1 MIGNKDGY
9 ALVTGASSGIG
20 YELAKLF
27 AKDGKNIIVVA
38 RSQDKLEDLKTEVES
53 KYGTNVMVLV
63 KDLADPNAP
72 QEIVAELEKENI
84 NVDVLVNN
92 AGFAVY
98 GKFAETDWGKESEM
112 IQVNITSLTDL
123 TKLFLKRMLENGSGR
138 IMNVASGIAF
148 VPGPL
153 FSIYAASKAYVLH
166 FSEALANEVK
176 GTGVNV
182 FCFCPAATGSLF
194 WERADAEHCRAGK
207 SRLMDSAKAARIGY
221 TALKKGKV
229 TAIAGLDNKLMI
241 FSTRF
246 APRGVLPKMVRWFF
260 EPA

>member
-1 MIGNKDGY
+1 MIGSKDGY

-20 YELAKLF
+20 YELAKLL
-27 AKDGKNIIVVA
+27 AKDGKNLVVVA
-38 RSQDKLEDLKTEVES
+38 RSQDKLEELKTEIEN
-53 KYGTNVMVLV
+53 KYGTTVRVLP
-63 KDLADPNAP
+63 KDLSDPKVP
-72 QEIVAELEKENI
+72 QEIFSELEKEDI

-98 GKFAETDWGKESEM
+98 GKFADTDWEKESEM
-112 IQVNITSLTDL
+112 IEVNITSLTHL
-123 TKLFLKRMLENGSGR
+123 TKLFLKKMLENGSGK

-148 VPGPL
+148 LPGPL

-166 FSEALANEVK
+166 FSEALANEVN
-176 GTGVNV
+176 GTGVRV
-182 FCFCPAATGSLF
+182 VCFCPAATRSLF

-221 TALKKGKV
+221 TALKKGKA
-229 TAIAGLDNKLMI
+229 TAIAGLGQRLGI

-246 APRGVLPKMVRWFF
+246 APRSVLTKMVRWQF
-260 EPA
+260 ERA

>member
-1 MIGNKDGY
+1 MIGSKDGY

-27 AKDGKNIIVVA
+27 AKDGKKLVIVA
-38 RSQDKLEDLKTEVES
+38 RSQDKLEQLKTDIES
-53 KYGTNVMVLV
+53 KYGTSVRVLV
-63 KDLADPNAP
+63 KDLSDPTSP
-72 QEIVAELEKENI
+72 QEIFSELEKDSV

-98 GKFAETDWGKESEM
+98 GKFAETDWDEEAEM
-112 IQVNITSLTDL
+112 IQVNITSLTHL

-148 VPGPL
+148 LPGPL

-166 FSEALANEVK
+166 FTEALANEVD
-176 GTGVNV
+176 GTGVSV
-182 FCFCPAATGSLF
+182 VCFCPSATRSLF
-194 WERADAEHCRAGK
+194 WEKADAAHCRAGK

-229 TAIAGLDNKLMI
+229 TSIAGLAQNIAI

-246 APRGVLPKMVRWFF
+246 APRSVLTKMARWQF
-260 EPA
+260 ERA

>member
-1 MIGNKDGY
+1 MIGSKDGY

-38 RSQDKLEDLKTEVES
+38 RSQGKLEDLKAEIES

-72 QEIVAELEKENI
+72 QEIYSELEKENI

-92 AGFAVY
+92 AGFGVY
-98 GKFAETDWGKESEM
+98 GMFAETDWEREAEM
-112 IQVNITSLTDL
+112 IQVNITSLTHL
-123 TKLFLKRMLENGSGR
+123 TKLFLKKMLENGTGK
-138 IMNVASGIAF
+138 IMNVASTIAF

-176 GTGVNV
+176 GTGVSV
-182 FCFCPAATGSLF
+182 FCFCPGATGSLF
-194 WERADAEHCRAGK
+194 WERADAEQSRVGK

-229 TAIAGLDNKLMI
+229 TSIAGLTQKMAI

-246 APRGVLPKMVRWFF
+246 APRNVQIKMVRRQF
-260 EPA
+260 ERA

>member
-1 MIGNKDGY
+1 MLPGVKVN
-9 ALVTGASSGIG
+9 
-20 YELAKLF
+20 F
-27 AKDGKNIIVVA
+27 
-38 RSQDKLEDLKTEVES
+38 EDLKAEIES

-72 QEIVAELEKENI
+72 QEIFSELEKEGI

-153 FSIYAASKAYVLH
+153 FSIYAATKTYVLH
-166 FSEALANEVK
+166 FTEALANEVK
-176 GTGVNV
+176 GTGVSV
-182 FCFCPAATGSLF
+182 LCFCPAATRSLF
-194 WERADAEHCRAGK
+194 WERADAGHCRAGK
-207 SRLMDSAKAARIGY
+207 SRLMDSAEAARIGFN
-221 TALKKGKV
+221 ALRRGKV
-229 TAIAGLDNKLMI
+229 IAIAGLDNKLMI

-246 APRGVLPKMVRWFF
+246 APRGVLPKMVRWFS